1 MIDYI
6 VVRNSDREKIG
17 IVDAFASIIWNVVYF
32 GVGTFE
38 IYAPFDSNNAEL
50 LQIGNYVSRHG
61 RRDIGIIENV
71 NITYEAGGALMIT
84 ASGRFAKSILDRRL
98 IYSLDGNTV
107 TPVVFRGNVEAAA
120 RSLVNQSI
128 INATD
133 SARNVPFIELGA
145 LAGLSAKLVNDQQ
158 TSFGNLLEIT
168 DEMLQEY
175 NYSAYMTLN
184 ESTLKLQYIVFA
196 GQDRTKGT
204 ANPLIFSQEYDNML
218 SNDYTKYNTN
228 EKNVALCGGAGEGV
242 ERKFVLVTDN
252 AKDGIERR
260 ELFVDGSSN
269 SETYKDDDGETQEY
283 PTGEYLAMLRTSAR
297 QELLQYKA
305 AEEIDAELDVT
316 TSGLEFET
324 DYNVGDIITI
334 IDNVLNIEIKS
345 RIIEV
350 NEVQDGGG
358 YSVNIKVENSDA
370 IAAEVLTTEETGT
383 DVALITENGEK
394 LITRWI

>member
-1 MIDYI
+1 MIDYL
-6 VVRNSDREKIG
+6 VLRNKDREKIG
-17 IVDAFASIIWNVVYF
+17 IVDAFTSIIWNVVFY

-38 IYAPFDSNNAEL
+38 IYAPFDSNNADL

-71 NITYEAGGALMIT
+71 NITYESGGALMIT

-98 IYSLDGNTV
+98 IYSLNGNV
-107 TPVVFRGNVEAAA
+107 ITPVVFSGNVEAAA

-145 LAGLSAKLVNDQQ
+145 SAGLSAKLVNDQQ

-168 DEMLQEY
+168 DDMLQEY
-175 NYSAYMTLN
+175 QYGAYMTLN
-184 ESTLKLQYIVFA
+184 ESTLKLQYIVFS

-204 ANPLIFSQEYDNML
+204 ANPLIFSQEYDNLL

-260 ELFVDGSSN
+260 ELFVDGSNN
-269 SETYKDDDGETQEY
+269 SETYENEQGETETY
-283 PTGEYLAMLRTSAR
+283 PVGEYLAMLKTTAR

-305 AEEIDAELDVT
+305 AEEIDGELDVT
-316 TSGLEFET
+316 TSGLEFEE
-324 DYNVGDIITI
+324 DYNVGDVVTI

-370 IAAEVLTTEETGT
+370 IAAEVLTTEETET

>member
-6 VVRNSDREKIG
+6 IVRNTDREKIG
-17 IVDAFASIIWNVVYF
+17 IVDAFTSIIWNVVFY

-50 LQIGNYVSRHG
+50 LQINNYVSRYD

-98 IYSLDGNTV
+98 IYKLRGNTI
-107 TPVVFRGNVEAAA
+107 TPVVFSGNVEAAA

-128 INATD
+128 INAIEP
-133 SARNVPFIELGA
+133 ARNVGFIELGA
-145 LAGLSAKLVNDQQ
+145 LSQLSAQLENEQQ

-168 DEMLQEY
+168 DDLLKEHQ
-175 NYSAYMTLN
+175 YSAYMTLN

-196 GQDRTKGT
+196 GRDRTKGT
-204 ANPLIFSQEYDNML
+204 PNPIIFSQEYDNLL
-218 SNDYTKYNTN
+218 STDYTKYNTN
-228 EKNVALCGGAGEGV
+228 EKNAALCGGAGEGV
-242 ERKFVLVTDN
+242 ERKFVLITDSS
-252 AKDGIERR
+252 KLGINRR

-269 SETYKDDDGETQEY
+269 SETYENDQGETEEY
-283 PTGEYLAMLRTSAR
+283 PLNEYLAMLRTTAR
-297 QELLQYKA
+297 QELVQYKA
-305 AEEIDAELDVT
+305 AEEIDGELDVT

-324 DYNVGDIITI
+324 DYQIGDIVTI
-334 IDNVLNIEIKS
+334 VDNVLNIEINS

-358 YSVNIKVENSDA
+358 FSVNIKVENSETTISGEA
-370 IAAEVLTTEETGT
+370 LTTETG
-383 DVALITENGEK
+383 VVLITENGK
-394 LITRWI
+394 ALITRWV

>member
-38 IYAPFDSNNAEL
+38 VYAPFDSNNAEL

-98 IYSLDGNTV
+98 IYSLKDNTV
-107 TPVVFRGNVEAAA
+107 TPVVCRGNVEAAA

-133 SARNVPFIELGA
+133 TARNVPFIELGA
-145 LAGLSAKLVNDQQ
+145 AAGLSAKLVNDQQ

-252 AKDGIERR
+252 AKDGIGRR

-283 PTGEYLAMLRTSAR
+283 PTGEYLAMLRTTAR

-316 TSGLEFET
+316 TSVLEFET

-370 IAAEVLTTEETGT
+370 IAAEILTTEAEET
-383 DVALITENGEK
+383 LLTEKGETI
-394 LITRWI
+394 ITRWI